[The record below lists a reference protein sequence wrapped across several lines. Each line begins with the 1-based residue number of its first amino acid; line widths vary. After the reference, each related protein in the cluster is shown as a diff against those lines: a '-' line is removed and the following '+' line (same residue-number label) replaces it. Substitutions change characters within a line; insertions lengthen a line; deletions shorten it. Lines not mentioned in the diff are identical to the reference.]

1 MHCWFC
7 ESPLRSA
14 EPGSIYC
21 PLADCPAC
29 KDLAPAYALLDGPE
43 TELWRSMRE
52 AGTLARNLL
61 DAGLADESGR
71 LER

>member
-14 EPGSIYC
+14 GPGEIYC

-29 KDLAPAYALLDGPE
+29 KDLAPAYALLNAPE
-43 TELWRSMRE
+43 TERWQRMRE
-52 AGTLARNLL
+52 AGRLEINLQE
-61 DAGLADESGR
+61 AGLLAGP
-71 LER
+71 